1 MADLLVLEDSSS
13 EVASRTSLNNQIT
26 KQKVIATL
34 EEEKKIEQQQ

>member
-26 KQKVIATL
+26 KEKIVAGL
-34 EEEKKIEQQQ
+34 EEE